1 MRVLDVYRA
10 VRRIFSPGE
19 SMAYMP
25 KKVPN
30 IRRIINIMSNDIL
43 KVVHNIVFSR
53 RWGGGGQLPPVSI
66 PAVFGPVCLGLC

>member
-43 KVVHNIVFSR
+43 KVVHNIVFSSVR
-53 RWGGGGQLPPVSI
+53 PGMFRIVIIFKG
-66 PAVFGPVCLGLC
+66 

>member
-53 RWGGGGQLPPVSI
+53 WGGGGGGGQLPPVS
-66 PAVFGPVCLGLC
+66 PLCSARNV

>member
-1 MRVLDVYRA
+1 
-10 VRRIFSPGE
+10 
-19 SMAYMP
+19 MAYMP

-53 RWGGGGQLPPVSI
+53 WGGGGEQLPPVS
-66 PAVFGPVCLGLC
+66 PLCSARNV

>member
-19 SMAYMP
+19 NMAYMP

-53 RWGGGGQLPPVSI
+53 CGGGGGAVAPCL
-66 PAVFGPVCLGLC
+66 PAVFGPECLGL